1 MLDAVV
7 SWLENVGTTA
17 FTWSALAFVV
27 LNGAGVALFLAR
39 RDRALVNRWT
49 SRFLAANLVLLGTGL
64 GVPLATLAART
75 ALRTLTPAFGALST
89 SARPSAEELEVQD
102 AAAAAERP

>member
-1 MLDAVV
+1 MLDAAVT
-7 SWLENVGTTA
+7 WLENVGTTA
-17 FTWSALAFVV
+17 FAWSALAFVV

-39 RDRALVNRWT
+39 RDRAVVNRWT

-75 ALRTLTPAFGALST
+75 ALRTLAPAFGPLSAT
-89 SARPSAEELEVQD
+89 ARPSAEELQAQD
-102 AAAAAERP
+102 EAAAGERP